1 VAEESGWSALNE
13 PGRTG
18 REELRVSPFNR
29 LARVHAASAAGDVVV
44 AVALAGSLFF
54 SIDPGQA
61 RWRVGLYLLLTL
73 APFAVV
79 APLIGPL
86 IDRARGGSRWVI
98 VATGAGRVVVGYL
111 MMRHLDGLLLFP
123 EAFLM
128 LVLAKSYSVAKTAYV
143 PATVRDDA
151 ELVSANAKLAL
162 LAALAGPA
170 AALPAG
176 LLHVVLGSRAVVA
189 FAALLFVV
197 TTVLAFRLEGAAD
210 WSLAHKAML
219 AARADGAG
227 AASRDGD
234 AGAAPD
240 GAVGAVGAA
249 APRRPGPGPNQG
261 LWLAASAMGL
271 LRGSVGFLAFLLAF
285 ELRSKSGS
293 AAGYGVVLLAA
304 GAGNLVGAV
313 LAPRLRLVLREDQM
327 LGASLV
333 AATVVAAVAAFVGD
347 MFGAV
352 TVVAGLGLASGTA
365 KLAFDALAQRDAP
378 TAEKGRLLAQF
389 EARFQMLWVIGAFI
403 PVVLPI
409 PAQFGYLLI
418 AVLVGAGAASFILG
432 RRSLGSMVSQLAWG
446 PSGRPPPARG
456 RSTAATSRR
465 GGGSGLARSR
475 GRPAAEGR
483 DRPAGRSGVAVPPP
497 SS

>member
-1 VAEESGWSALNE
+1 MAGGSGWSALNQ

-18 REELRVSPFNR
+18 REAFRVSPFNR
-29 LARVHAASAAGDVVV
+29 LARVHAASAAADVAV

-98 VATGAGRVVVGYL
+98 VATGAGRAVVCYL

-143 PATVRDDA
+143 PSTVRDDA

-170 AALPAG
+170 AAIPAG
-176 LLHVVLGSRAVVA
+176 LLHVLVGSRGVVA
-189 FAALLFVV
+189 LGTVLFIV
-197 TTVLAFRLEGAAD
+197 TTVLAFRLEKAAD
-210 WSLAHKAML
+210 WSLAHKAL
-219 AARADGAG
+219 VAAHAGDTPAVERGDTGRTADRTAG
-227 AASRDGD
+227 DEGVRFTG
-234 AGAAPD
+234 
-240 GAVGAVGAA
+240 
-249 APRRPGPGPNQG
+249 RRPRPAGNQG
-261 LWLAASAMGL
+261 LRLAASAMGL
-271 LRGSVGFLAFLLAF
+271 LRGAVGFLAFLLAF
-285 ELRSKSGS
+285 ELRSKGGS
-293 AAGYGVVLLAA
+293 AAGYGLVLAAA
-304 GAGNLVGAV
+304 GAGNLVGAL
-313 LAPRLRLVLREDQM
+313 LAPRLRRSLREDQM
-327 LGASLV
+327 LGAALV
-333 AATVVAAVAAFVGD
+333 AASVVAVGAALLGGVT
-347 MFGAV
+347 GAV
-352 TVVAGLGLASGTA
+352 LVVAGLGVASASA

-409 PAQFGYLLI
+409 PARLGYVLMAALL
-418 AVLVGAGAASFILG
+418 GAATACVVVG

-446 PSGRPPPARG
+446 PSGRPPPAR
-456 RSTAATSRR
+456 RREAAPRAAAPASSRTR
-465 GGGSGLARSR
+465 R
-475 GRPAAEGR
+475 AAGER
-483 DRPAGRSGVAVPPP
+483 DRPPGRSGVAVPPP
-497 SS
+497 RS